1 MRKGLLIVIAV
12 LCSMLAQ
19 AEGVGREAA
28 MRTAA
33 AFLQGKGLTMSR
45 ATMAARAPRHNAPNA
60 ADAACY
66 YVFNADGGSGY
77 VIVSGDDR
85 TVPVLGYSL
94 TGSYNPDSIPENMR
108 AWLQGYAD
116 QIEALEEQ
124 KTSSAVT
131 DLSSETKSGAPD
143 DDMDALAPAPDA
155 SSWMNAPKAAISPL
169 ITSKWDQGRPYCMRC
184 PVVGD
189 YYCYSGCVATA
200 MAQVMYYHRWP
211 AAVAADI
218 PSYTTRTLKLD
229 IPGVPA
235 GTPIEWDNMTDTY
248 TNPTY
253 PTVADWAVA
262 NLMSIVGTSVEM
274 NYNTNASGA
283 SSYNIA
289 SALIDYFDY
298 DENLYLAERQ
308 NYTIA
313 QWDDL
318 LYNELIC
325 HRPVLYGGNSSGGGH
340 AFVVDGYDGDA
351 LYHVNWGWGGYCDGY
366 FAISVLNPHSTEGI
380 GASSSPDGYSINQD
394 AVIGVQPKGTGT
406 PIPPM
411 SVRTYLTKSGLAV
424 DGTVMSWS
432 MYNRTGHEDSFY
444 IGFTIVDMKTGESRT
459 ELLHTQEELGNGWGW
474 RKFSY
479 DVKKLKLTKGR
490 YKVYPVSRTFSES
503 AWQTNLDPSQ
513 IYVVAEVSASGDV
526 SLMVYSDV
534 YLTAT
539 DIELPASPSVGNVQ
553 IIKTKITNKSNVEY
567 NGTLYLLSQEV
578 DGSEVKQP
586 SATGVA
592 LVSGSSAVME
602 FSLTPERRVNHRL
615 WIVTGY
621 DVETS
626 LFGNS
631 IKLDESKVIS
641 EALMIMG
648 TQDRIPGDVD
658 GDGRAG
664 FEDAERLS
672 RYVADGDESNIVK
685 DNADVNGDGR
695 IDAADVMEIIQ
706 TMTNGN

>member
-12 LCSMLAQ
+12 LCSVLAQ

-45 ATMAARAPRHNAPNA
+45 ATMAARAPRRNAP
-60 ADAACY
+60 DAACY
-66 YVFNADGGSGY
+66 YVFNADGGRGY

-108 AWLQGYAD
+108 AWLQGYANE
-116 QIEALEEQ
+116 IEALDEQ

-131 DLSSETKSGAPD
+131 DRSSETKSGAPD
-143 DDMDALAPAPDA
+143 DDMNVLAPAPYA
-155 SSWMNAPKAAISPL
+155 SNRMNAPKAAISPL
-169 ITSKWDQGRPYCMRC
+169 ITSQWNQGLPYCRKC
-184 PVVGD
+184 PVVGN
-189 YYCYSGCVATA
+189 YYCVSGCVATA

-211 AAVAADI
+211 DAVAADI
-218 PSYTTRTLKLD
+218 PSYTTQTLKLD
-229 IPGVPA
+229 IPEVSA
-235 GTPIEWDNMTDTY
+235 GTPIEWDKMTDTY

-253 PTVADWAVA
+253 PTAADWAVA

-274 NYNTNASGA
+274 NYNTNASSA
-283 SSYNIA
+283 PVSNIA
-289 SALIDYFDY
+289 PALIDYFDY
-298 DENLYLAERQ
+298 DENLYLAERR

-318 LYNELIC
+318 LYNELVC
-325 HRPVLYGGNSSGGGH
+325 HRPILYYGASTGGAH
-340 AFVVDGYDGDA
+340 EFVVDGYDGDA

-366 FAISVLNPHSTEGI
+366 FAISVLNPYSTEGI

-411 SVRTYLTKSGLAV
+411 PVRTYLTTSNLAV
-424 DGTVMSWS
+424 DGDVISWS
-432 MYNRTGHEDSFY
+432 MYNMTGHKDDFNV
-444 IGFTIVDMKTGESRT
+444 GCTIVDMQTGESRT
-459 ELLHTQEELGNGWGW
+459 VSLSSKVELDIGWGW
-474 RKFSY
+474 SKY
-479 DVKKLKLTKGR
+479 WLKITSRMLGAKGR
-490 YKVYPVSRTFSES
+490 YKIYPVSCTFSES

-513 IYVVAEVSASGDV
+513 VYVVADVSASGDV

-534 YLTAT
+534 DLTAT

-553 IIKTKITNKSNVEY
+553 IIKTRITNKSNVEY
-567 NGTLYLLSQEV
+567 NGTLYLLSQEI

-615 WIVTGY
+615 WIVTDY

-631 IKLDESKVIS
+631 IRIDESKVIG
-641 EALMIMG
+641 EALMVMG
-648 TQDRIPGDVD
+648 SQNRIPGDVD
-658 GDGRAG
+658 GDGRTG
-664 FEDAERLS
+664 FEDVERLS

-685 DNADVNGDGR
+685 TNADVNGDGR

-706 TMTNGN
+706 MMINGN

>member
-45 ATMAARAPRHNAPNA
+45 ATMAARAPRRNASGA

-66 YVFNADGGSGY
+66 YVFNADGGRGY

-116 QIEALEEQ
+116 QIEALDEQ

-131 DLSSETKSGAPD
+131 DRSSETKSGAQD

-155 SSWMNAPKAAISPL
+155 SSRMNAPKAAISPL
-169 ITSKWDQGRPYCMRC
+169 ITSKWYQDRPYCMRC

-235 GTPIEWDNMTDTY
+235 GTPIEWDKMTDTY

-253 PTVADWAVA
+253 PTAADWAVA

-274 NYNTNASGA
+274 NYNTNESGT
-283 SSYNIA
+283 SPYKIA
-289 SALIDYFDY
+289 PALRDYFDY
-298 DENLYLAERQ
+298 DENLYFAERK
-308 NYTIA
+308 NCTIA

-318 LYNELIC
+318 LYNELVC
-325 HRPVLYGGNSSGGGH
+325 HRPILYGGNSSGGGH

-380 GASSSPDGYSINQD
+380 GASSSPDGYSMYQG
-394 AVIGVQPKGTGT
+394 AVIGAQPKGSSNPVNPAEVLSVSDFDVRDGIVSCSFWNNTNKENAFRAGFMVEDGETGNGT
-406 PIPPM
+406 VIEKRRNSAVPTNKGWVNVQLDVIKECNL
-411 SVRTYLTKSGLAV
+411 STNRTYK
-424 DGTVMSWS
+424 
-432 MYNRTGHEDSFY
+432 
-444 IGFTIVDMKTGESRT
+444 I
-459 ELLHTQEELGNGWGW
+459 
-474 RKFSY
+474 
-479 DVKKLKLTKGR
+479 
-490 YKVYPVSRTFSES
+490 YPVS
-503 AWQTNLDPSQ
+503 QTYYEEEWHYCYEP
-513 IYVVAEVSASGDV
+513 
-526 SLMVYSDV
+526 SLMYAFVAVDATGKVSSELYPKVD
-534 YLTAT
+534 LTAT

-631 IKLDESKVIS
+631 IKLDESKVIG
-641 EALMIMG
+641 EALMLMG

-695 IDAADVMEIIQ
+695 IDAADVMEIILM
-706 TMTNGN
+706 MTNGN

>member
-12 LCSMLAQ
+12 LCSVLAQ

-33 AFLQGKGLTMSR
+33 AFLQGKGLTMNR
-45 ATMAARAPRHNAPNA
+45 ATIAARAPRRNAP
-60 ADAACY
+60 DAACY
-66 YVFNADGGSGY
+66 YVFNADGGRGY

-116 QIEALEEQ
+116 EIEALDEQ

-131 DLSSETKSGAPD
+131 DRSSETKSGAPD
-143 DDMDALAPAPDA
+143 DDMNVLAPAPYD
-155 SSWMNAPKAAISPL
+155 SNRMNAPKAAISPL
-169 ITSKWDQGRPYCMRC
+169 ITSQWNQGRPYCMKC
-184 PVVGD
+184 PVVGN
-189 YYCYSGCVATA
+189 YYCVSGCVATA

-211 AAVAADI
+211 DAVAADI
-218 PSYTTRTLKLD
+218 PSYTTQTLKLD
-229 IPGVPA
+229 IPEVSA
-235 GTPIEWDNMTDTY
+235 GTPIEWDKMTDTY

-253 PTVADWAVA
+253 PTAADWAVA

-274 NYNTNASGA
+274 NYNTNESGA
-283 SSYNIA
+283 LVSNIA
-289 SALIDYFDY
+289 PALIDYFDY
-298 DENLYLAERQ
+298 DENLYLAERR

-318 LYNELIC
+318 LYNELVC
-325 HRPVLYGGNSSGGGH
+325 HRPILYYGASTGGAH
-340 AFVVDGYDGDA
+340 EFVVDGYDGDA
-351 LYHVNWGWGGYCDGY
+351 LYHVNWGWGGFCDGY

-380 GASSSPDGYSINQD
+380 GASSSPDGYSINQN
-394 AVIGVQPKGTGT
+394 ALIGVQSKGTET

-411 SVRTYLTKSGLAV
+411 PVRTYLMKSGLSV
-424 DGTVMSWS
+424 NGTAMSWS
-432 MYNRTGHEDSFY
+432 MYNMTGHEDSFY
-444 IGFTIVDMKTGESRT
+444 IGLTIVDMQTGESRT
-459 ELLHTQEELGNGWGW
+459 ELLQIQEELGDGWGW

-479 DVKKLKLTKGR
+479 DVKKLKLSKGR

-513 IYVVAEVSASGDV
+513 VYVVADVSASGDV

-534 YLTAT
+534 DLTAT

-553 IIKTKITNKSNVEY
+553 IIKTRITNKSNVEY

-586 SATGVA
+586 SATGVV

-615 WIVTGY
+615 WIVTDY

-631 IKLDESKVIS
+631 IKLDESKVIG

-648 TQDRIPGDVD
+648 SQVPGDVD
-658 GDGRAG
+658 GDGRTG
-664 FEDAERLS
+664 FEDVERLS

-685 DNADVNGDGR
+685 TNADVNGDGR

-706 TMTNGN
+706 MMTNGN

>member
-12 LCSMLAQ
+12 LCSVLAQ

-33 AFLQGKGLTMSR
+33 AFLQGKGLTMNR
-45 ATMAARAPRHNAPNA
+45 ATIAARAPRRNAP
-60 ADAACY
+60 DAACY
-66 YVFNADGGSGY
+66 YVFNADGGRGY

-116 QIEALEEQ
+116 EIEALDEQ

-131 DLSSETKSGAPD
+131 DRSSETKSGAPD
-143 DDMDALAPAPDA
+143 DDMNVLAPAPYD
-155 SSWMNAPKAAISPL
+155 SNRMNAPKAAISPL
-169 ITSKWDQGRPYCMRC
+169 ITSQWNQGRPYCMKC
-184 PVVGD
+184 PVVGN
-189 YYCYSGCVATA
+189 YYCVSGCVATA

-211 AAVAADI
+211 DAVAADI
-218 PSYTTRTLKLD
+218 PSYTTQTLKLD
-229 IPGVPA
+229 IPEVSA
-235 GTPIEWDNMTDTY
+235 GTPIEWDKMTDTY

-253 PTVADWAVA
+253 PTAADWAVA

-274 NYNTNASGA
+274 NYNTNESGA
-283 SSYNIA
+283 LVSNIA
-289 SALIDYFDY
+289 PALIDYFDY
-298 DENLYLAERQ
+298 DENLYLAERR

-318 LYNELIC
+318 LYNELVC
-325 HRPVLYGGNSSGGGH
+325 HRPILYYGASTGGAH
-340 AFVVDGYDGDA
+340 EFVVDGYDGDA
-351 LYHVNWGWGGYCDGY
+351 LYHVNWGWGGFCDGY

-380 GASSSPDGYSINQD
+380 GASSSPDGYSINQN
-394 AVIGVQPKGTGT
+394 ALIGVQSKGTET

-411 SVRTYLTKSGLAV
+411 PVRTYLMKSGLSV
-424 DGTVMSWS
+424 NGTAMSWS
-432 MYNRTGHEDSFY
+432 MYNMTGHEDSFY
-444 IGFTIVDMKTGESRT
+444 IGLTIVDMQTGESRT
-459 ELLHTQEELGNGWGW
+459 ELLQIQEELGDGWGW

-479 DVKKLKLTKGR
+479 DVKKMKLSKGR

-513 IYVVAEVSASGDV
+513 VYVVADVSASGDV

-534 YLTAT
+534 DLTAT

-553 IIKTKITNKSNVEY
+553 IIKTRITNKSNVEY

-615 WIVTGY
+615 WIVTDY

-631 IKLDESKVIS
+631 IKLDESKVIG

-648 TQDRIPGDVD
+648 SQVPGDVD
-658 GDGRAG
+658 GDGRTG
-664 FEDAERLS
+664 FEDVERLS

-685 DNADVNGDGR
+685 TNADVNGDGR
-695 IDAADVMEIIQ
+695 IDAADVMEIIRM
-706 TMTNGN
+706 MTNGN